1 MQDVESMLRKLGR
14 AVAATEAN
22 GAGSSTDL
30 VLLYSLGELGE
41 GRAPRAHV
49 LDQFSWIK
57 IMNSDSSV
65 YVFVSADGAFRGLS
79 RLPDGVNLPQTD
91 GIAWLPNDTIPLTLS
106 ALGKFVE
113 NSDVAMADLIMR
125 GYYIVRRGCAFL
137 LTASWRRS
145 SRRCHASAGSS

>member
-1 MQDVESMLRKLGR
+1 
-14 AVAATEAN
+14 
-22 GAGSSTDL
+22 
-30 VLLYSLGELGE
+30 LGELGE

-49 LDQFSWIK
+49 LDRFSWIK

-113 NSDVAMADLIMR
+113 NSDVAMANLIMC
-125 GYYIVRRGCAFL
+125 GYHIVRHDPKVVRFPHAH
-137 LTASWRRS
+137 RQS
-145 SRRCHASAGSS
+145 S

>member
-1 MQDVESMLRKLGR
+1 
-14 AVAATEAN
+14 
-22 GAGSSTDL
+22 
-30 VLLYSLGELGE
+30 
-41 GRAPRAHV
+41 
-49 LDQFSWIK
+49 
-57 IMNSDSSV
+57 MNLDSSV

-125 GYYIVRRGCAFL
+125 GYHIVRHDPLVRFPH
-137 LTASWRRS
+137 THRQS
-145 SRRCHASAGSS
+145 S